1 MPADGARQDDF
12 FDVAALLNQIVDR
25 VAVVDADHILFDDG
39 AIVEHLSNVVSGG
52 ADQLDAALK
61 RLVVGLGTHERRQ
74 ERVVNIN
81 EVLGGQGGDELIR
94 QHLHV
99 ACEDDETAFVLA
111 DERNLLL
118 FRFPLVFFSDRYDE
132 VGDAVEVG
140 DTLVIGMIGN
150 DQRDFAAKF
159 ATLVAVKKV
168 LQAMVILRDEDG
180 DAGAFG
186 GVSEP
191 PFHLE
196 VAGDGSKAFGKVG
209 KVKIKICRIELNP
222 RQKEIGFLVS
232 MLIGEQDVAVVAEDE
247 FGNRGDD
254 PFAVG
259 AGDQEDGGVM
269 HKRL

>member
-1 MPADGARQDDF
+1 MGLSFSKTEREAQRNWLPGYGSVSTPTRVQKSELCPVSIGDQNASAALLKNHGFIPIQKDAVFHVPADGARQDDF

-39 AIVEHLSNVVSGG
+39 AIVEHLSNVVGGG

-81 EVLGGQGGDELIR
+81 EVLGAQGGDELIR

-99 ACEDDETAFVLA
+99 ACEDDETALVLA

-132 VGDAVEVG
+132 VRDAVEVG

-180 DAGAFG
+180 
-186 GVSEP
+186 
-191 PFHLE
+191 
-196 VAGDGSKAFGKVG
+196 
-209 KVKIKICRIELNP
+209 
-222 RQKEIGFLVS
+222 
-232 MLIGEQDVAVVAEDE
+232 
-247 FGNRGDD
+247 
-254 PFAVG
+254 
-259 AGDQEDGGVM
+259 
-269 HKRL
+269 